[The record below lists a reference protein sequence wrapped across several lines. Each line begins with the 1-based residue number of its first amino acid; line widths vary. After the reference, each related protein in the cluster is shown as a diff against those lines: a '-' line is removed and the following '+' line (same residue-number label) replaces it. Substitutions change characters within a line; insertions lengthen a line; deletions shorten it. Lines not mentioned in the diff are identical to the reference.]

1 MTYRANTIAE
11 SVREGRTDAN
21 LVAGWLFY
29 HEDTAG
35 VINALPAALMGDAP
49 NVIQNVQAGVNMLW
63 ARFGVEDF
71 LDFNLQAEINLL
83 IRDPP
88 QSESS
93 PPAKRARMA

>member
-1 MTYRANTIAE
+1 MTDYANTVAK
-11 SVREGRTDAN
+11 SVREGRVDAN

-29 HEDTAG
+29 YEDTAS
-35 VINALPAALMGDAP
+35 VINALPTTLMSDEP
-49 NVIQNVQAGVNMLW
+49 DVIQNVQAGVNMLW

-71 LDFNLQAEINLL
+71 IDFNLQAEINLL